1 MDARRA
7 PERIRLFH
15 CANQLTDL
23 WRHTRSP
30 RISPTQPALP
40 TPVAPETLTMPADD
54 GLGSNNVNDRTPIG
68 PAARQPDP
76 EQPIGLAQ
84 ARSFGVSLVDCQLLA
99 KRQILK
105 DETPAAR
112 ESQVQQPNEP
122 EDEGNHCYRMRER
135 RTRLSR
141 AYGRKLLNLN
151 GYVLLARHS
160 YRREGFAVR
169 EESNR
174 CCAPERSSDR
184 P

>member
-1 MDARRA
+1 
-7 PERIRLFH
+7 
-15 CANQLTDL
+15 
-23 WRHTRSP
+23 
-30 RISPTQPALP
+30 
-40 TPVAPETLTMPADD
+40 MPADD

-122 EDEGNHCYRMRER
+122 EDEGNHCYQNS
-135 RTRLSR
+135 RTADPAVKGVWAQAPQSKRLR
-141 AYGRKLLNLN
+141 TFGEAQAQRIAGK
-151 GYVLLARHS
+151 
-160 YRREGFAVR
+160 
-169 EESNR
+169 
-174 CCAPERSSDR
+174 
-184 P
+184 

>member
-1 MDARRA
+1 
-7 PERIRLFH
+7 
-15 CANQLTDL
+15 
-23 WRHTRSP
+23 
-30 RISPTQPALP
+30 
-40 TPVAPETLTMPADD
+40 MPADD

-122 EDEGNHCYRMRER
+122 EDEGNHCYQNA
-135 RTRLSR
+135 RTADPAVKGVWAQAPQSKRLRTFGEAQGR
-141 AYGRKLLNLN
+141 ARCLRTLRTKWATPGLL
-151 GYVLLARHS
+151 R
-160 YRREGFAVR
+160 
-169 EESNR
+169 
-174 CCAPERSSDR
+174 
-184 P
+184 